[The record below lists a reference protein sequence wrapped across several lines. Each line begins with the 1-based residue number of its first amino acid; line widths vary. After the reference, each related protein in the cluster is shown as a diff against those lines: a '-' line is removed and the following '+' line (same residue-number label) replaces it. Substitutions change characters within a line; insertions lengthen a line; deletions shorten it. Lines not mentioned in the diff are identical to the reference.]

1 MANDCSV
8 GNLHVTDMYT
18 LVVHVRQ
25 LEQTC
30 PQLTNFPREGFAEL
44 LL

>member
-18 LVVHVRQ
+18 LVHVRQ